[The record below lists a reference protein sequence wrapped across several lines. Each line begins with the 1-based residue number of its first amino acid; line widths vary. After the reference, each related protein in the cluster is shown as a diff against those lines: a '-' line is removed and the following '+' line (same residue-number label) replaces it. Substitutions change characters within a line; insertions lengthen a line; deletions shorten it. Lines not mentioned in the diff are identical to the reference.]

1 MNKKSFSVACLVL
14 AMFVLSAQML
24 LAQSYLKSPKVAKNS
39 SNTPQE
45 INLNTSKFKQ
55 VLYLIANGYLDSSN
69 VNNLTEEAIKK
80 VVAELDPHSSYIP
93 AKDVQAMEEP
103 LVGNFEGI
111 GIEYAL
117 INDTLTVQS
126 VIADGPSEKAGL
138 KAGDKI
144 NTVDGEVISGTGLT
158 TQRVIKYLRGPK
170 GTKVRVG
177 YIRRGMGE
185 NEVVITRDKIP
196 VNTVDCVYE
205 PSEGIL
211 FIRITRF
218 GAETYKEFMNAVEN
232 YTSGQYEKDKRF
244 KGLIVDLRSNG
255 GGYLSA
261 AQRIANEFL
270 SKGNLILYAEGRSV
284 ERIDSYADGSGKL
297 QNIPLAILID
307 ESSASASEIVSGAVQ
322 DWDRGFIVGR
332 RSFGKGL
339 VEQEYTLV
347 DGSRLRLTIARYH
360 TPSGRVIQTPYIQG
374 DKDEYAKKYVTRLLS
389 EERFNKDSIKTD
401 PSLEYRTLKLKRKVY
416 GGGGII
422 PDEFIPIDTTYYSAP
437 YLKSVNS
444 GAFSEFVQSYADL
457 HRDNIT
463 KRYKNAQDCIEN
475 FKVDDN
481 FFNEY
486 LEDSKKRGIEY
497 AQKDLELSKE
507 NICKQLKGLV
517 IRNIYGLDNYLIFI
531 NRTDENVLKAI
542 ELLRS
547 HATLN

>member
-205 PSEGIL
+205 PSEGVL
-211 FIRITRF
+211 
-218 GAETYKEFMNAVEN
+218 V
-232 YTSGQYEKDKRF
+232 
-244 KGLIVDLRSNG
+244 L
-255 GGYLSA
+255 
-261 AQRIANEFL
+261 
-270 SKGNLILYAEGRSV
+270 
-284 ERIDSYADGSGKL
+284 L
-297 QNIPLAILID
+297 QP
-307 ESSASASEIVSGAVQ
+307 
-322 DWDRGFIVGR
+322 
-332 RSFGKGL
+332 
-339 VEQEYTLV
+339 
-347 DGSRLRLTIARYH
+347 
-360 TPSGRVIQTPYIQG
+360 
-374 DKDEYAKKYVTRLLS
+374 
-389 EERFNKDSIKTD
+389 
-401 PSLEYRTLKLKRKVY
+401 
-416 GGGGII
+416 
-422 PDEFIPIDTTYYSAP
+422 
-437 YLKSVNS
+437 
-444 GAFSEFVQSYADL
+444 
-457 HRDNIT
+457 
-463 KRYKNAQDCIEN
+463 
-475 FKVDDN
+475 
-481 FFNEY
+481 
-486 LEDSKKRGIEY
+486 
-497 AQKDLELSKE
+497 
-507 NICKQLKGLV
+507 
-517 IRNIYGLDNYLIFI
+517 
-531 NRTDENVLKAI
+531 
-542 ELLRS
+542 
-547 HATLN
+547 